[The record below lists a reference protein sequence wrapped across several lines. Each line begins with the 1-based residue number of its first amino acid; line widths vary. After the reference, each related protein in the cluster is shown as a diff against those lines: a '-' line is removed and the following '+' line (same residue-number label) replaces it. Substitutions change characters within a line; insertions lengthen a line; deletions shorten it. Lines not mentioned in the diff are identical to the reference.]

1 MTDVMP
7 ERQAVDLDELADG
20 EPAGAGVLDAVD
32 EQLIAWL
39 AGRARERGLQLAGE
53 GGLLAQ
59 LTKRLVES
67 ALEGEIT
74 DHLGYYKYDAAGRD
88 GNSRNG
94 HRSKTVLTEVGPV
107 AIDVPHDRD
116 GSFEPKIVGK
126 RNRCLSGIDELV
138 ISLSA
143 KGLTIGDVQAHL
155 GQVYGADVS
164 RALYPVGGGR
174 RPSLIADATPAWPPP
189 PGSTAERP
197 ASGPSR
203 AGNPANPVRVHTPI
217 GRARDR
223 VRSDRRRRSAPARR

>member
-1 MTDVMP
+1 
-7 ERQAVDLDELADG
+7 
-20 EPAGAGVLDAVD
+20 
-32 EQLIAWL
+32 
-39 AGRARERGLQLAGE
+39 
-53 GGLLAQ
+53 LLAQ

-203 AGNPANPVRVHTPI
+203 AGNPANPVRVHTHRPSTRSSAVGSAAAIGTSAAVSRTATTSGEPACPVQSTTSLRSPI
-217 GRARDR
+217 RRARI
-223 VRSDRRRRSAPARR
+223 PARGPGR